1 MIVALLALVGIKLFE
16 LCHVVHH
23 LFDHYLGIQL
33 RDGERGMPQHL
44 ADRLDGD
51 AVR

>member
-1 MIVALLALVGIKLFE
+1 MIVALLALVGIKSE
-16 LCHVVHH
+16 AVGHVVHH
-23 LFDHYLGIQL
+23 LFVHNLGIQL